1 MTRIILVRHGQTEW
15 NRVERFRGRAELDL
29 DETGM
34 RQAEATARRLAQWP
48 VSALYTS
55 PLKRA
60 MRTAEALGRRLDV
73 TVQTSPG
80 LTDIDFGLWQGLSLE
95 EAAQQNSA
103 VYARWLE
110 SPERVKVP
118 QGESL
123 EEVRARAVAAL
134 EDILASHDDET
145 VALVSHKVVCKVL
158 ILSVLGLDNSHFW
171 QVEQDMCAINLF
183 EARDG
188 FLSAARLND
197 TCHLEDASGRVVQP

>member
-1 MTRIILVRHGQTEW
+1 
-15 NRVERFRGRAELDL
+15 VERFRGRAELDL
-29 DETGM
+29 DETGL

-48 VSALYTS
+48 VSALYSS
-55 PLKRA
+55 PLKRT
-60 MRTAEALGRRLDV
+60 MRTAEALARHLNV
-73 TVQTSPG
+73 AVQTSPG
-80 LTDIDFGLWQGLSLE
+80 FTDIDFGLWQGLSLE
-95 EAAQQNSA
+95 EAAQQDSV

-110 SPERVKVP
+110 NPEQVKFP

-171 QVEQDMCAINLF
+171 QVEQDVCATNLF
-183 EARDG
+183 EVRDG
-188 FLSAARLND
+188 FMAAARLND
-197 TCHLEDASGRVVQP
+197 ICHLGDAASRVVRP